1 MKLRWDFFKKTK
13 TSETQPRS
21 EFGDTHAG
29 RPSRG
34 TGTWRGPIATH
45 TERVLIF
52 LNIWFQSK
60 GQFLL
65 QRINWTVIRSSVFL
79 VLGSYFAAS
88 AVSTYAAHSSF
99 KIFLKAKGNHAL
111 SESSAMPPVTANAA
125 QPRSS
130 TTFMR
135 DLILKRNVFNSEG
148 TLAPDGDSKNER
160 RSDDQNFEA
169 STCVQEQLPVQ
180 VIGTIYTG
188 DPKESV
194 VIIKDSQVPD
204 ADIYRPG
211 MLIIDHEDYEV
222 YKVKQGIVEFRKGDQ
237 KVCIDLTGREP
248 LHSVAGASAP
258 RPEASESI
266 DVGDEE
272 MKNLLGPELAR
283 AMNEAKLI
291 PDPAPGGS
299 GIQGFRLLAVVPGSI
314 YDRVKL
320 QNEDLIIEVN
330 GQSLKDPGQGY
341 RLLESLQQQREI
353 TINFTRNGEPMVRK
367 VRVK

>member
-1 MKLRWDFFKKTK
+1 MKLHLT
-13 TSETQPRS
+13 
-21 EFGDTHAG
+21 
-29 RPSRG
+29 RPTLTTLKSQQG
-34 TGTWRGPIATH
+34 FTLLKI
-45 TERVLIF
+45 LI
-52 LNIWFQSK
+52 
-60 GQFLL
+60 
-65 QRINWTVIRSSVFL
+65 
-79 VLGSYFAAS
+79 VLGILGSIMAFVLTQVAGQS
-88 AVSTYAAHSSF
+88 EQ
-99 KIFLKAKGNHAL
+99 AKPI
-111 SESSAMPPVTANAA
+111 SSA
-125 QPRSS
+125 
-130 TTFMR
+130 
-135 DLILKRNVFNSEG
+135 
-148 TLAPDGDSKNER
+148 
-160 RSDDQNFEA
+160 
-169 STCVQEQLPVQ
+169 
-180 VIGTIYTG
+180 
-188 DPKESV
+188 
-194 VIIKDSQVPD
+194 
-204 ADIYRPG
+204 
-211 MLIIDHEDYEV
+211 
-222 YKVKQGIVEFRKGDQ
+222 
-237 KVCIDLTGREP
+237 
-248 LHSVAGASAP
+248 AGPSAP